1 MDTTI
6 QFSLS
11 DLRAVVFQAL
21 AVYMAFWALGTA
33 AVAFVIW
40 KSHRRRE

>member
-11 DLRAVVFQAL
+11 DLRRVAFEAL

-33 AVAFVIW
+33 AVACVIW